1 MSITGRDYIIING
14 VSSDTVGLYIDT
26 PPMPVYQARNFQD
39 VSIPNRGTLTLQQND
54 RADIQVD
61 ITAYLFT
68 DEDSADP
75 RTIYEFISAAETLS
89 TSKSEDFYYKVKR
102 VLSIL
107 PAYQGHGKQAMT
119 ISFICDPYRYSTDNE
134 AIEIT
139 TATATINNAGGVYSQ
154 PVWKLYGTGTLTL
167 TVNEDDENIL
177 TIPDVEGYV
186 IADAEKLL
194 CYKGS
199 TIMRCGGIIPFLA
212 TGDNYIQTN
221 ATKIELTKNERWL

>member
-14 VSSDTVGLYIDT
+14 VNSDTVGLYIDT

-139 TATATINNAGGVYSQ
+139 NATATINNAGGVYSQ
-154 PVWKLYGTGTLTL
+154 PVWKLYGTGELTL
-167 TVNEDDENIL
+167 TVNEDDDNAL
-177 TIPDVEGYV
+177 VIPDVEGYV
-186 IADAEKLL
+186 IADAEKMI
-194 CYKGS
+194 CHKDG
-199 TIMRCGGIIPFLA
+199 TFMRCSGLIPFLA
-212 TGDNYIQTN
+212 AGDNYIQTN
-221 ATKIELTKNERWL
+221 ATKIEVIKNERWL

>member
-1 MSITGRDYIIING
+1 MSITGRDYIIVNG

-26 PPMPVYQARNFQD
+26 PPMPVFQARNFQD
-39 VSIPNRGTLTLQQND
+39 VVIPNRGVMTLQNDD

-68 DEDSADP
+68 DDDSANP
-75 RTIYEFISAAETLS
+75 QLIYQFLDGAETLS
-89 TSKSEDFYYKVKR
+89 TSKSDDFYYKVKR
-102 VLSIL
+102 VLSVL

-119 ISFICDPYRYSTDNE
+119 ISFVCDPYRYSTSNDVVE
-134 AIEIT
+134 
-139 TATATINNAGGVYSQ
+139 INNSTAIINNSGTVYSQ

-167 TVNEDDENIL
+167 TVNEDDDNTL
-177 TIPDVEGYV
+177 VIPDVDGYV
-186 IADAEKLL
+186 IADGEKLI
-194 CYKGS
+194 CHKDG
-199 TIMRCGGIIPFLA
+199 TFMRCSGLIPFLA